1 MVGRLVEKEDVRIT
15 KKCLCEKDFHF
26 FRTFQISHV
35 FSGQNSVTLAGEA
48 RAIKYAADNGA
59 VILQCSWGYNSSESS
74 IINGYTPGPATEK
87 EWAETYPLEK
97 EALDY
102 FINNAGSPNG
112 VIDGWYSSL
121 RSR

>member
-1 MVGRLVEKEDVRIT
+1 MS
-15 KKCLCEKDFHF
+15 C
-26 FRTFQISHV
+26 QV

-97 EALDY
+97 EALDT
-102 FINNAGSPNG
+102 
-112 VIDGWYSSL
+112 SSTMPVRL
-121 RSR
+121 MVSSTVVFQSSQPVTSMLAILLSLVLTLSASAYLH